1 MLATQTLI
9 AWRIIMKKTIS
20 YSLFLLYIFLYGC
33 ESFTNAEKAYR
44 YNDQSITATEIKNY
58 VEQIR
63 QERPKREAEMHFHR
77 ISENIPG
84 FGGFYIND
92 HGDYVIVLTDDA
104 PQGLARS
111 LAAQEIRRQKHNIDS
126 ESIIIKEGQ
135 FGFSDLATWRE
146 LVSGFVLT
154 NDDFSFVRSSYIDEE
169 ENRIIVG
176 IAESKFSEINIDNVK
191 KFIVGV
197 LSIPLEA
204 VIFRETVTPALLS
217 WTGSLYSTTRPLI
230 GGLGIHKGAAGGA
243 CTMGFV
249 GILDGHETFITNS
262 HCTSTTFGLDNTTFF
277 QGFTSSDNIVG
288 SEYKDSN
295 TSWCGMWPP
304 WQSIYNCRMSD
315 ASAIKINSG
324 IQANRG
330 LIARTTFKN
339 NTGGSGSTTINE
351 SNPVF
356 SIAKSD
362 DYIAQGTIVSKI
374 GRETGWTEGKIIK
387 TCVDKTYPGSEFWI
401 LKCQYAA
408 DFYADYGDSGSPVF
422 RQIYSAD
429 GSEYISLY
437 GIVYMKSSG
446 EIYFSPMSGIRSDLG
461 YVSANNPN
469 SDYVAPPP
477 NNGGGG
483 GVIVDPCEENPLN
496 CHQH

>member
-1 MLATQTLI
+1 
-9 AWRIIMKKTIS
+9 
-20 YSLFLLYIFLYGC
+20 
-33 ESFTNAEKAYR
+33 
-44 YNDQSITATEIKNY
+44 
-58 VEQIR
+58 
-63 QERPKREAEMHFHR
+63 
-77 ISENIPG
+77 
-84 FGGFYIND
+84 
-92 HGDYVIVLTDDA
+92 
-104 PQGLARS
+104 
-111 LAAQEIRRQKHNIDS
+111 
-126 ESIIIKEGQ
+126 
-135 FGFSDLATWRE
+135 
-146 LVSGFVLT
+146 
-154 NDDFSFVRSSYIDEE
+154 
-169 ENRIIVG
+169 
-176 IAESKFSEINIDNVK
+176 
-191 KFIVGV
+191 
-197 LSIPLEA
+197 
-204 VIFRETVTPALLS
+204 
-217 WTGSLYSTTRPLI
+217 
-230 GGLGIHKGAAGGA
+230 
-243 CTMGFV
+243 
-249 GILDGHETFITNS
+249 
-262 HCTSTTFGLDNTTFF
+262 
-277 QGFTSSDNIVG
+277 
-288 SEYKDSN
+288 
-295 TSWCGMWPP
+295 
-304 WQSIYNCRMSD
+304 MSD